1 MYRIKYK
8 EKTFNFKGKLV
19 TITDDRLFSEDD
31 EFYKKFK
38 SHFKKADN
46 VQMLVEEPIEDAK
59 VEVETESVAE
69 VEDHVPPNEV
79 EVNDEVV
86 ETVEIDFEALETKD
100 ELVQYIKDK
109 GIEVNL
115 GRTKDVEKIKEKIRE
130 VVGE

>member
-38 SHFKKADN
+38 SHFKKADT

-79 EVNDEVV
+79 EVN
-86 ETVEIDFEALETKD
+86 EIDFEALETKD
-100 ELVQYIKDK
+100 ELIQYIKEK